1 MPGYVAVWL
10 LDGGVVGVWRGKI
23 LRCHCEGW
31 GEIWGV
37 KEGIEKRGDRRRE
50 SLYGQPLRA

>member
-23 LRCHCEGW
+23 LRCHCEGL
-31 GEIWGV
+31 GGNLGS
-37 KEGIEKRGDRRRE
+37 EGGDRKERR
-50 SLYGQPLRA
+50 